1 MMSLHFSVAVPR
13 TALRLRALARPLL
26 ALAVALVAVPAA
38 TLGTTAHAQEG
49 PPPATVTVA
58 HPLEKTVTMWD
69 EYSGRSV
76 AVSRVELRARVSGYI
91 QEVNFKD
98 GAIIK
103 QGDLLFT
110 IDKRPF
116 ELAVKAAQANVARQQ
131 AQVDFGKA
139 EVDRARPLA
148 RSRVLSEQNF
158 EQREATLASAEASLL
173 AARAELSQAELNLEW
188 AEVRAPI
195 GGRISDRKVDPGN
208 LIAGGQSGA
217 TLLATIVSTDPI
229 YFVFDVSEADYL
241 RYSRLFLSGTRPSSR
256 DAANPVRLRLADEKT
271 WSREGHMDFVD
282 NAINESSGTMRG
294 RAIFDNKDGLLVPG
308 MFARVDLFGGERK
321 AVLIPD
327 TSIVSDQAQK
337 AVYTLKDDG
346 TLVSTPVTL
355 GPITEGL
362 RLIENGVTA
371 KDRIVI
377 GGLANPAVRPGAKV
391 TAQDGEITVE
401 AGN

>member
-1 MMSLHFSVAVPR
+1 MMSMRFSIDVPRAAIRPRVLVCPLVALATGLVVAVS
-13 TALRLRALARPLL
+13 
-26 ALAVALVAVPAA
+26 PAA
-38 TLGTTAHAQEG
+38 QAQQA
-49 PPPATVTVA
+49 PPPPTVTVA

-91 QEVNFKD
+91 QEVHFKD
-98 GAIIK
+98 GAIVK
-103 QGDLLFT
+103 EGDLLFT

-116 ELAVKAAQANVARQQ
+116 TLAVKAAQANVARQQ

-158 EQREATLASAEASLL
+158 EQREATFASAQASLL

-195 GGRISDRKVDPGN
+195 AGRISDRKVDPGN

-217 TLLATIVSTDPI
+217 TLLATIVSTHPI
-229 YFVFDVSEADYL
+229 YFVFDASEADYL

-256 DAANPVRLRLADEKT
+256 DAANPVRLRLADETK

-282 NAINESSGTMRG
+282 NALNESSGTMRG

-327 TSIVSDQAQK
+327 ESIVSDQAQK
-337 AVYTLKDDG
+337 AVYTIKDDG

-362 RLIENGVTA
+362 RLIESGVTA
-371 KDRIVI
+371 KDKIVI

-391 TAQDGEITVE
+391 NVEDGKITTE
-401 AGN
+401 AGNE